1 MNNMKN
7 KNFKLKLLIKK
18 LILLL
23 LILNFVDYLLTL
35 NNLNNFK
42 EANLLMEQLL
52 DKPFLLGIVKIIIVP
67 CLLLFIFLKIKKPK
81 LLYFLLLIVTNLIYS
96 YAVILGFFIAIN

>member
-23 LILNFVDYLLTL
+23 LILNFVDYLLT
-35 NNLNNFK
+35 LNNFK

>member
-23 LILNFVDYLLTL
+23 LILNFV